1 MGEKYVIGKET
12 LDDIADAIREKSGS
26 AGSMTG
32 SAMAGKIRAIELGVK
47 LPALSNPA
55 AAAQIFSGYQAIDG
69 AGQAITGT
77 AGSGITKA
85 ATAAKIATGYQA
97 LTKTGEM
104 LTGTGT
110 MAEYA
115 VMTGTLDRKAT
126 GSITAP
132 GKILL
137 AVMEGGDFAGGTTE
151 AAGEKI
157 MIDYY
162 SSSGSTTNRKFRFS
176 ISGKVFSYDGSSNS
190 SSSPA
195 TLTYYIVYKV

>member
-1 MGEKYVIGKET
+1 MGQAFITRRGSGGK
-12 LDDIADAIREKSGS
+12 
-26 AGSMTG
+26 
-32 SAMAGKIRAIELGVK
+32 K
-47 LPALSNPA
+47 LPALDFPA
-55 AAAQIFSGYQAIDG
+55 GPTHIIEGFEAINAEGEKVVGTLGSEITKPATKAQIASGYQAING
-69 AGQAITGT
+69 
-77 AGSGITKA
+77 
-85 ATAAKIATGYQA
+85 
-97 LTKTGEM
+97 LGEL